1 MDEAVTLESSL
12 HVDGDTSVY
21 TFDSSGAT
29 SLATNGGAVN
39 IATSGAS
46 TTIKGTLNVDEY
58 VTLDSSLNVSGT
70 TTASDF
76 VASSDYNLK
85 ENIVNL
91 INPLERTCDLTGR
104 NYNWRRD
111 PSNNVTAGL
120 IAQEVES
127 IIPEVVNRN
136 GEFLGINYNAIIP
149 YLIESIK
156 SQQERINDLEERI
169 KTLEDK

>member
-1 MDEAVTLESSL
+1 LDVY
-12 HVDGDTSVY
+12 GDV
-21 TFDSSGAT
+21 
-29 SLATNGGAVN
+29 
-39 IATSGAS
+39 
-46 TTIKGTLNVDEY
+46 
-58 VTLDSSLNVSGT
+58 SLNSNLEVTGE
-70 TTASDF
+70 TTASSFIAKSDF
-76 VASSDYNLK
+76 NLK

-91 INPLERTCDLTGR
+91 TNPLERTCDLTGR

-127 IIPEVVNRN
+127 IIPEVVDRN

-156 SQQERINDLEERI
+156 SQQEKINDLEERI